1 MKNKFLF
8 LTKDS
13 LKNKI
18 KTKAFL
24 IVNILLCVLLVS
36 IVNLDSLIKLFGG
49 SESVRIFI
57 DDNYGRFS
65 GFMNDWLNEGVV
77 ANLMTVLGNSIF
89 GTLKFLYNLI
99 IGYIIS
105 IYILFDNCYLI

>member
-36 IVNLDSLIKLFGG
+36 IVNFDSLI
-49 SESVRIFI
+49 
-57 DDNYGRFS
+57 
-65 GFMNDWLNEGVV
+65 
-77 ANLMTVLGNSIF
+77 
-89 GTLKFLYNLI
+89 
-99 IGYIIS
+99 
-105 IYILFDNCYLI
+105 